1 MRSVPAEQTCHPQP
15 PGRSRG
21 GLTLR
26 RLAFVVLVSFA
37 TACSVVGALYERLD
51 LLLGLEA
58 REWLDL
64 DETQM
69 HDFRRAAR
77 LRIEENRREELPEY
91 IAFLE
96 LAATRVESP
105 PDAATLQADA
115 EKLRLLLRGTVRR
128 SLPMI
133 ADTLASLHPGQV
145 QHLAEQ
151 FAESN
156 AEYAEDYLEIAPERF
171 RKNRLRRSRE
181 AIERWTGR
189 LDPLQREQVA
199 ELVDAVPDGSAA
211 WSAYSQSWQQ
221 SLLAELRA
229 GADSERLQALTE
241 QWWTTDAAMDPAYV
255 AQLEENRH
263 IIAGSVARLLPTLT
277 QRQRTRAAAEFRGLA
292 ADLRE
297 LLRPVEEEQQP

>member
-1 MRSVPAEQTCHPQP
+1 MRPVPADQMCNPSP
-15 PGRSRG
+15 PRRSRRVRA
-21 GLTLR
+21 LR
-26 RLAFVVLVSFA
+26 RLACVALVSLV
-37 TACSVVGALYERLD
+37 TACSVVGALYDRLD

-58 REWLDL
+58 RDWLDL
-64 DETQM
+64 DAGQLR
-69 HDFRRAAR
+69 DFRHAVRI
-77 LRIEENRREELPEY
+77 RIEENRREELPEY

-105 PDAATLQADA
+105 PDAVTLQADA
-115 EKLRLLLRGTVRR
+115 ERLRLLLRGTVRR

-133 ADTLASLHPGQV
+133 ADTLASLHRGQV

-156 AEYAEDYLEIAPERF
+156 AEYAEEYLELSPERF
-171 RKNRLRRSRE
+171 RKNRVQRSRD

-189 LDPLQREQVA
+189 LDASQRERVA

-229 GADSERLQALTE
+229 GADSKRLQALME

-263 IIAGSVARLLPTLT
+263 IIAVSVAGLLPTLT
-277 QRQRTRAAAEFRGLA
+277 QRQRARAAGEFRGLA